1 MLVQT
6 LVRLSEF
13 SHSAKAFPFP
23 AVPFAAWHVDCMQCL
38 PSQFL
43 HLLLQGQTGPR
54 MHDLSPEPVVHLSQ
68 HKLLP
73 LMLHR
78 AHKRGGQDSIRF
90 GHQLQRFQQS
100 PDGVTCT
107 VQTSQVVICSHL
119 TKVLLHCLLGIC

>member
-1 MLVQT
+1 
-6 LVRLSEF
+6 
-13 SHSAKAFPFP
+13 
-23 AVPFAAWHVDCMQCL
+23 MQCL

-43 HLLLQGQTGPR
+43 CLLLQGQTGPR

-78 AHKRGGQDSIRF
+78 AHRRGGRDSIRF
-90 GHQLQRFQQS
+90 GHQLQCFQQS

-107 VQTSQVVICSHL
+107 VQPSQVFTCSLFMKVLQHRLTVVYQVRSNPDSVRQHALTLNFASAGHPL
-119 TKVLLHCLLGIC
+119 TK

>member
-1 MLVQT
+1 MQCQASQLLCLLVQ
-6 LVRLSEF
+6 
-13 SHSAKAFPFP
+13 
-23 AVPFAAWHVDCMQCL
+23 
-38 PSQFL
+38 
-43 HLLLQGQTGPR
+43 GQIGPR

-78 AHKRGGQDSIRF
+78 AHRRCGQDSIRF